1 MSGGSIIPSAP
12 TSSDDSGPSLTSL
25 KHMAAHVVASSALQD
40 DNSSTTDSSTRSY
53 NSMDARTILDSS
65 MGTSMMRVEGGAVT
79 SQMDTQLQPLLGVT
93 PLGPVQLSQEKL
105 YQLKMLEAASK
116 HLPQLSDSERVRPYI
131 QRTPCAT
138 TSYHHQHPPPHFDT
152 FEFYQRLSLE
162 SLFFIFYYMEG
173 TKAQYMAAKALKKL
187 SWRFHTKYMMWFQRL
202 EEPKA
207 ITDDYEMGTYIYFDY
222 EKWSQRKKEGFTFE
236 YRYLEDKDLP

>member
-1 MSGGSIIPSAP
+1 
-12 TSSDDSGPSLTSL
+12 
-25 KHMAAHVVASSALQD
+25 
-40 DNSSTTDSSTRSY
+40 
-53 NSMDARTILDSS
+53 MDVRTILDSS
-65 MGTSMMRVEGGAVT
+65 MSVTRGGEGGVVT

-116 HLPQLSDSERVRPYI
+116 HLPQLSDSERVRPHI
-131 QRTPCAT
+131 QRTPCMT
-138 TSYHHQHPPPHFDT
+138 PSYYHQHPPAHFDT